1 MSLYNKIIDQQK
13 LHDAW
18 RQVYKNKPKGGVDSV
33 TCEEFEGDKKN
44 KIKELWNELSE
55 QSYECMPVHLI
66 PVYKGEK
73 VRFISLYTIRINSFF
88 DNVLHDVL
96 IHKVKQ
102 KIKEEDVIE
111 LDRKSVV

>member
-44 KIKELWNELSE
+44 KIKELWNELSG

-73 VRFISLYTIRINSFF
+73 VRFISLYTIRDKVVQHS
-88 DNVLHDVL
+88 LTKELAL
-96 IHKVKQ
+96 IFEPLFSNCCYAYPLFVS
-102 KIKEEDVIE
+102 KIC
-111 LDRKSVV
+111 